1 MGFRINIHLAY
12 LQTCRVWQRVER
24 SQQPG
29 CLPPGRWFPPS
40 CHLQQRSTTHPGKNL
55 PLQRGRWPVPH
66 SRTRQMATR
75 WSFRGLL
82 EVPIGFQKH
91 SHKQHEHPNIANI
104 EASSHFH
111 PNQCSRSLEQKYCAP
126 CSMHPF
132 KRLPY
137 VVPPTVSV
145 FQASYVQFAEQTHL
159 ATLSKS
165 LTMEVTCPA
174 TQLWYKD
181 VGLGYKTGH
190 RVTAKITL
198 PSSDKE

>member
-1 MGFRINIHLAY
+1 MY

-24 SQQPG
+24 SQQAG

-40 CHLQQRSTTHPGKNL
+40 CHLQQRSPTHPGKTL
-55 PLQRGRWPVPH
+55 PLHRGRWPVPH
-66 SRTRQMATR
+66 SWDKADGYKVIIRRAV
-75 WSFRGLL
+75 RGAYRF
-82 EVPIGFQKH
+82 PKAQSQAAWTPRG
-91 SHKQHEHPNIANI
+91 ANI
-104 EASSHFH
+104 GASSHFH
-111 PNQCSRSLEQKYCAP
+111 PDQCSRSLEQKYCAP
-126 CSMHPF
+126 CGTHPF

-137 VVPPTVSV
+137 VMPPTVSV